1 MPIAIWGCGGAGGG
15 GASGGV
21 APVGNVSPAFVM
33 TTSRADHSA
42 TTLGSGKVLI
52 AGGIKGE
59 NVGDM
64 LASAEIY
71 DPANPGFTPTGAM
84 ATQREGQ
91 TATLLPNG
99 TVLIAGGIRNFGYR
113 ETLRSAEIY
122 DPGSGT
128 FKPTADMAHHRQG
141 HTATLLRD
149 GRVLIA
155 GGQGDGPE
163 SLSSAE
169 LYDPALGGFASAG
182 HMNYQRTAHAASL
195 LSNGQVLITGG
206 AEAGG
211 PEGAITLQNSEVY
224 DPSSR
229 SFINVGRMRWQRFGQ
244 SSTLLSNGTVLIAG
258 GRRFTGLYSAE
269 LYNPENRS
277 FQETGNMMVP
287 HYLHTATL
295 LSNGKVL
302 IAGGWDGTGP
312 SPVGMKDAELYDPV
326 AGTFSETSNM
336 NTARLDQTA
345 NLLPDGRVLMA
356 GGIDGNGNVTAT
368 CEIYNP
374 ATGFFV
380 VGGGPGQ
387 LPAARSGN

>member
-1 MPIAIWGCGGAGGG
+1 M
-15 GASGGV
+15 
-21 APVGNVSPAFVM
+21 GNVSPAFVM

-42 TTLGSGKVLI
+42 TTLNSGKVLI

-71 DPANPGFTPTGAM
+71 DPANPGFTPTGSM
-84 ATQREGQ
+84 STQREGQ
-91 TATLLPNG
+91 TATLLPDG
-99 TVLIAGGIRNFGYR
+99 TVLLAGGIRNFGFR

-122 DPGSGT
+122 DPASGT
-128 FKPTADMAHHRQG
+128 FKPTGDMAHHRQG

-155 GGQGDGPE
+155 GGQGDGPQ
-163 SLSSAE
+163 SLASAE
-169 LYDPALGGFASAG
+169 LYDPAIGAFASAG
-182 HMNYQRTAHAASL
+182 HMNYQRTAHAATL

-211 PEGAITLQNSEVY
+211 PEGAITLQNAEVY

-229 SFINVGRMRWQRFGQ
+229 SFINVARMRWQRFGH
-244 SSTLLSNGTVLIAG
+244 SSTLLPNGTVLIAG

-269 LYNPENRS
+269 IYNPETRS
-277 FQETGNMMVP
+277 FQETGNMKVP

-295 LSNGKVL
+295 LPNGKVL

-312 SPVGMKDAELYDPV
+312 SPVGMKDAEIFDPLM
-326 AGTFSETSNM
+326 GSFSETSPM
-336 NTARLDQTA
+336 NTARLDQSA

-356 GGIDGNGNVTAT
+356 GGVDNNGNVTAT

-380 VGGGPGQ
+380 IGAGAGQPPPSMPASSGPM
-387 LPAARSGN
+387 SGN